1 MRTTKNNMEE
11 NKTYYVTYGLF
22 YYGRYQLNST
32 EVNVYV
38 KPDISQGQLA
48 QELENMLCHTLD
60 DSTIVIINF
69 WEM

>member
-11 NKTYYVTYGLF
+11 YKTYYVTYGLF
-22 YYGRYQLNST
+22 YYGRYQLNSM
-32 EVNVYV
+32 EVSVHI

-48 QELENMLCHTLD
+48 QELENMLCSTLD
-60 DSTIVIINF
+60 DSTVVIINF